1 MLFKLREL
9 TLALEV
15 GLEIFGSVPSP
26 NAHGTREGS
35 TPFLGATGMAVASE
49 LQGLQMSKC

>member
-1 MLFKLREL
+1 MLLKLREM

-15 GLEIFGSVPSP
+15 GLESFSSVPSP

-49 LQGLQMSKC
+49 LQGLQIS

>member
-1 MLFKLREL
+1 VLFKLREL